1 MFGGGDSSPA
11 PYGGGDD
18 DGILM
23 EGDIGG
29 GIKLEVLSRRSA
41 CCLVSSWSCDDAS
54 SRAIARE
61 SCFITVL
68 LDLKGNKIS

>member
-1 MFGGGDSSPA
+1 
-11 PYGGGDD
+11 
-18 DGILM
+18 M